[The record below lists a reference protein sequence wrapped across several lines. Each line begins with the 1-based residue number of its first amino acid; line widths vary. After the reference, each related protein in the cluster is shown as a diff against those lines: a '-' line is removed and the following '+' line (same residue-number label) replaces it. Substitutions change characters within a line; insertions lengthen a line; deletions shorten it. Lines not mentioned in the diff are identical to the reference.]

1 MTDTNRLEQLE
12 QEIAALKARN
22 ARVEL
27 DKAWETSWTR
37 RIVIL
42 ALTYIV
48 IVLFFLAAN
57 LPDPFLNS
65 LVPTLAFSLSTASLP
80 LLKKIWL
87 KFTRQPSDTK
97 VNHP

>member
-1 MTDTNRLEQLE
+1 MTDISTVEHFE
-12 QEIAALKARN
+12 QEISALKVRN
-22 ARVEL
+22 TRVEL

-37 RIVIL
+37 RIIIL
-42 ALTYIV
+42 MLTYIV
-48 IVLFFLAAN
+48 VVLFFLAAN

-87 KFTRQPSDTK
+87 KFIKQPSDSE